1 MLSRFFLP
9 APPEPVGGFGSLA
22 AETLAVNT
30 NRKIARMDKLR
41 LINELSSS
49 KISNFWNIHTEYKSI
64 TTFGVILRVIVTIF
78 LI

>member
-1 MLSRFFLP
+1 M
-9 APPEPVGGFGSLA
+9 A

-49 KISNFWNIHTEYKSI
+49 KINNFWNILTEYKSI
-64 TTFGVILRVIVTIF
+64 TTFGVILRGNSHYFPI
-78 LI
+78 